1 MADFVRAFA
10 VPRSVRL
17 RYTSCMTLY
26 FAYGTNMDRAS
37 MRLRCPG
44 ARAIGT
50 GILSGWRLLVTVDG
64 YVSIA
69 RREGCVNGVLW
80 RLTSRDFAALDAYEA
95 VAAGLYRRRALPVLA
110 EGRRQWAQVY
120 IGRSNAPGRP
130 RPGHMML
137 VVTAAREWN
146 LPAAYLDEMRQW
158 AGPARM
164 GARARES
171 GEIR

>member
-1 MADFVRAFA
+1 MDKSRG
-10 VPRSVRL
+10 
-17 RYTSCMTLY
+17 MTLY

-37 MRLRCPG
+37 MRQRCPSG
-44 ARAIGT
+44 RAIGT
-50 GILSGWRLLVTVDG
+50 SLLTGWRLLVTVDG

-69 RREGCVNGVLW
+69 RKAGAQVHGVLW

-130 RPGHMML
+130 RPGHMMP
-137 VVTAAREWN
+137 VVTAARQWN
-146 LPAAYLDEMRQW
+146 LPAAYLDEMQQW
-158 AGPARM
+158 AGPARV